1 MSIKKISF
9 LSAVSLAVV
18 GSTVAFAGG
27 PDAMAAPA
35 PAAAPT
41 VCQDLSSM
49 FSPAFYIDADGGY
62 AFQNWGQYIN
72 NMPIMVTAVARRYLM
87 RAFSSF
93 LISVLSLA
101 VFICLK

>member
-35 PAAAPT
+35 PAAAFLALHLFL
-41 VCQDLSSM
+41 VL
-49 FSPAFYIDADGGY
+49 AL
-62 AFQNWGQYIN
+62 
-72 NMPIMVTAVARRYLM
+72 PIMVTAVARRYLM